1 MVSLRE
7 CSLVGLVALMIMTS
21 GCVSG
26 KTAQLLDSYNKAGMK
41 DNVIYFIKGS
51 NYYQDNGGV
60 AASCSDPRAFGN
72 STFKMECSFKNG
84 FGPAATVHDVA
95 IKIKDGN
102 VVEAIADSNMDMLK
116 S

>member
-60 AASCSDPRAFGN
+60 AASCSDPRTFGN
-72 STFKMECSFKNG
+72 NTFKMDCSFKNG
-84 FGPAATVHDVA
+84 FGSAATVHEIA
-95 IKIKDGN
+95 IKISDGN
-102 VVEAIADSNMDMLK
+102 VVEAIADKNVDMLK